1 MLKMSKVLTSAWIAA
16 IGLGVVT
23 GTTALAADQP
33 EKCYGIAKAGKND
46 CGGKKHSCAGVA
58 KTDGAGDE
66 WLFLP
71 KGVCEKIVG
80 GSLKPV
86 DSTATDKK

>member
-1 MLKMSKVLTSAWIAA
+1 MSKVSKVLTSAWVAA
-16 IGLGVVT
+16 VGLGLIS
-23 GTTALAADQP
+23 GADASAAPQ

-46 CGGKKHSCAGVA
+46 CGTKKHGCAGVA
-58 KTDGAGDE
+58 KTDGVPDE

-80 GSLKPV
+80 GNLKPA
-86 DSTATDKK
+86 DPGTTDKE